1 MTAETSQTL
10 DRGLRVLKLLA
21 DTDHGLT
28 VTELAAKLGV
38 NRTVVYR
45 LLATLEQHALVR
57 RDLGGRARVGLGVL
71 RLAHQVH
78 PLLREAALPALRSL
92 AEDIG
97 ATAHLT
103 LVDGTRGAG
112 RRRGRADLDRLP
124 RGLPHRLPAPAGP
137 GRGGPGDPGRPRHAA
152 DTGREPLGALR
163 GRPPSG
169 HAPEDG
175 REGGQEP
182 RTTTG
187 GRQWCGRHRA
197 RSPRALATDQVRV
210 RAHHGELE
218 AGASGAAAPLLGV
231 PGVEGSVGVV
241 MLCGRVPE
249 RVGPRVV
256 RRHGGRTRCADGPRP
271 RCRSTGSR
279 AASGGPARSGWAGP
293 GRVK

>member
-45 LLATLEQHALVR
+45 LLATLEQHSLVR

-71 RLAHQVH
+71 GLAHQVH

-103 LVDGTRGAG
+103 LVDGSEALAVAVVEPTWTDYHVAYRTGFRHPLDRGAA
-112 RRRGRADLDRLP
+112 GRAILAGRGMQPTPDGSRWERFADAHDGTGDDLD
-124 RGLPHRLPAPAGP
+124 
-137 GRGGPGDPGRPRHAA
+137 GR
-152 DTGREPLGALR
+152 
-163 GRPPSG
+163 
-169 HAPEDG
+169 DG
-175 REGGQEP
+175 REGTQDVLEDD
-182 RTTTG
+182 
-187 GRQWCGRHRA
+187 GRSTVRIGTA
-197 RSPRALATDQVRV
+197 SVATSLATDQVRYV
-210 RAHHGELE
+210 LTHGELE

-241 MLCGRVPE
+241 MLAEAVPE

-256 RRHGGRTRCADGPRP
+256 E
-271 RCRSTGSR
+271 
-279 AASGGPARSGWAGP
+279 AATEVSDALR
-293 GRVK
+293 

>member
-28 VTELAAKLGV
+28 VTELATKLGV

-71 RLAHQVH
+71 GLAHQVH

-103 LVDGTRGAG
+103 LVDGTEALAVAVVEPTWTDYHVAYRTGFRHPLDRGAA
-112 RRRGRADLDRLP
+112 GRAILAG
-124 RGLPHRLPAPAGP
+124 RGVLPHAP
-137 GRGGPGDPGRPRHAA
+137 
-152 DTGREPLGALR
+152 
-163 GRPPSG
+163 
-169 HAPEDG
+169 
-175 REGGQEP
+175 GQEASGTEP
-182 RTTTG
+182 
-187 GRQWCGRHRA
+187 
-197 RSPRALATDQVRV
+197 VRYV
-210 RAHHGELE
+210 LTHGELE
-218 AGASGAAAPLLGV
+218 AGASGAAAPLIGV
-231 PGVEGSVGVV
+231 TGIEGSVGVV
-241 MLCGRVPE
+241 MLAEAVPE

-256 RRHGGRTRCADGPRP
+256 EAATEVADALR
-271 RCRSTGSR
+271 
-279 AASGGPARSGWAGP
+279 
-293 GRVK
+293 

>member
-45 LLATLEQHALVR
+45 LLATLEQHSLVR

-71 RLAHQVH
+71 GLAHQVH

-103 LVDGTRGAG
+103 LVDGSEALAVAVVEPTWTDYHVAYRTGFRHPLDRGAA
-112 RRRGRADLDRLP
+112 GRAILAGRGMQPTPDGSRWERFADAHDGQDDLD
-124 RGLPHRLPAPAGP
+124 
-137 GRGGPGDPGRPRHAA
+137 
-152 DTGREPLGALR
+152 
-163 GRPPSG
+163 G
-169 HAPEDG
+169 HD
-175 REGGQEP
+175 GGQDP
-182 RTTTG
+182 LDDDGGAMVRIGTASVATG
-187 GRQWCGRHRA
+187 
-197 RSPRALATDQVRV
+197 LATDQVRYV
-210 RAHHGELE
+210 LTHGELE

-241 MLCGRVPE
+241 MLAEAVPE

-256 RRHGGRTRCADGPRP
+256 E
-271 RCRSTGSR
+271 
-279 AASGGPARSGWAGP
+279 AATEVSDALR
-293 GRVK
+293 

>member
-1 MTAETSQTL
+1 VTAETSQTL

-21 DTDHGLT
+21 DSAHGLT

-45 LLATLEQHALVR
+45 LLATLEQHSLVR

-71 RLAHQVH
+71 GLSHQVH

-103 LVDGTRGAG
+103 LVDGSEALAVAVVEPTWTDYHVAYRTGFRHALDRGAA
-112 RRRGRADLDRLP
+112 GRAIL
-124 RGLPHRLPAPAGP
+124 A
-137 GRGGPGDPGRPRHAA
+137 GRGMQPTADGSRWERFVDSVDGGDSLVVEDPVDERALVRTGTVPAA
-152 DTGREPLGALR
+152 TG
-163 GRPPSG
+163 
-169 HAPEDG
+169 
-175 REGGQEP
+175 
-182 RTTTG
+182 
-187 GRQWCGRHRA
+187 
-197 RSPRALATDQVRV
+197 LATDRV
-210 RAHHGELE
+210 RYVLTHGELE

-241 MLCGRVPE
+241 MLAEAVPE

-256 RRHGGRTRCADGPRP
+256 E
-271 RCRSTGSR
+271 
-279 AASGGPARSGWAGP
+279 AATEVSDALR
-293 GRVK
+293 